1 MIQTLVVDDHNAVR
15 RQITTLVNGILGCE
29 VCGDASNGQEAF
41 EQVAKL
47 KPDLVLLDVSM
58 PGTGGIMT
66 AKMIRQIAPNMTI
79 ILLSIHDPVQ
89 VAHQA
94 TSKGVRIDAYLNKS
108 YASQNLKSVLVSL
121 GLLPKE

>member
-1 MIQTLVVDDHNAVR
+1 MIQTLVVDDHVAVR
-15 RQITTLVNGILGCE
+15 RQITDLVDGILGCAI
-29 VCGDASNGQEAF
+29 CGEASNGQEAF

-66 AKMIRQIAPNMTI
+66 AKMIRQIAPNVMI
-79 ILLSIHDPVQ
+79 ILLSIHDPAQ
-89 VAHQA
+89 VAREA
-94 TSKGVRIDAYLNKS
+94 TSKGVRIDAFLNKTS
-108 YASQNLKSVLVSL
+108 VTENLKTILVSL